1 MFSEEVRA
9 TYKRLLVLGLL
20 LLSLFL
26 VFFSSSDSIERVY
39 AAPCIQDC
47 EASEIMCYDS
57 CATSC
62 STTDGN
68 CNSCLASCQSQF
80 QNCIIHAVWCEDGG
94 PSSAPN
100 CQTEYADHCP
110 IINGQVSCTDPSAHS
125 GYYQICE
132 NIGGQRCVACPGNES
147 CTGSGGLPRCY

>member
-1 MFSEEVRA
+1 MLSENMREL
-9 TYKRLLVLGLL
+9 YKRLLVLGLL
-20 LLSLFL
+20 SVCLI
-26 VFFSSSDSIERVY
+26 VFSSSDNIESVY

-62 STTDGN
+62 STIDAN
-68 CNSCLASCQSQF
+68 CNSCLASCQTQF
-80 QNCIIHAVWCEDGG
+80 QNCISHAVWCEDGG
-94 PSSAPN
+94 PSATPN
-100 CQTEYADHCP
+100 CQTEYANHCP
-110 IINGQVSCTDPSAHS
+110 IASGTPNPDCTGGHS